1 MIRACTIAAVVLV
14 GLNLARA
21 DEAGQKKIVLIAG
34 KASHG
39 FGAHDHQAGC
49 MILAKALNDNVPHV
63 KAQVIT
69 EGWPKDPSVL
79 DDPAC
84 IVMYG
89 DGGGGHMVNAHL
101 EQMDKLAKKATGIV
115 CIHYAVEVPKGKSGD
130 YFVDWIGGYFE
141 TFWSVNPHWTASFK
155 ELPKHSITRGV
166 KPFAINDEWYYHMR
180 FRKDMQGVT
189 PILTSVP
196 PEDTRAGRDGSHSGN
211 PHVRS
216 RSGMGEHVA
225 WATDRP
231 DGGRGFGFTGGHV
244 HWNWGHDDFRKLV
257 LNAILWCAKVEVPD
271 NGVSSN
277 SLSVDDLLQNPDERI
292 PANFNKENIE
302 RMLAGWRRASAK

>member
-1 MIRACTIAAVVLV
+1 MLRAFTLAAVVLFGV
-14 GLNLARA
+14 NLACA
-21 DEAGQKKIVLIAG
+21 EEAARKKIVLIAG

-49 MILAKALNDNVPHV
+49 MILAKALNDNVSGV
-63 KAQVIT
+63 RAQVIT
-69 EGWPKDPSVL
+69 GGWPKDPSVL
-79 DDPAC
+79 DDAAC

-101 EQMDKLAKKATGIV
+101 EQMDKLAKKGTGIV

-141 TFWSVNPHWTASFK
+141 TFWSVNPHWDASFK
-155 ELPKHSITRGV
+155 ELPKHPITRGV

-180 FRKDMQGVT
+180 FRKDMEGVT

-196 PEDTRAGRDGSHSGN
+196 PESTRKGRDSSHGGN
-211 PHVRS
+211 PQVRS
-216 RSGMGEHVA
+216 RTGMPEHVA
-225 WATDRP
+225 WATERP

-257 LNAILWCAKVEVPD
+257 LNAIVWCAKVEVPD
-271 NGVSSN
+271 RGVPSK
-277 SLSVDDLLQNPDERI
+277 SLSVDELLQNPDEKI
-292 PANFNKENIE
+292 PANFNKENIQ
-302 RMLAGWRRASAK
+302 RMLAGWRRASEK